1 MSPRSASDVALQQPA
16 SLRVDD
22 PVGTAVRQVLDSGL
36 PALAVVDRRERF
48 AGIFGEREFLTAV
61 FPGYLG
67 QLRHTK
73 FLRRSLDE
81 SLEMRE
87 AARTEPVS
95 RHMNTEHVD
104 VGPDFSDTQVA
115 EIFFHHRVLVL
126 PVISHGRVE
135 GLITRHEFF
144 RVIAERFMGQPG

>member
-1 MSPRSASDVALQQPA
+1 MSPRSASDVALQQPPT
-16 SLRVDD
+16 LGVDD

-48 AGIFGEREFLTAV
+48 VGIFGEREFLKAV

-67 QLRHTK
+67 ELRHTK

-87 AARTEPVS
+87 AARGEPVS
-95 RHMNTEHVD
+95 RYMTTEHVD

-115 EIFFHHRVLVL
+115 EIFLHHRVLVL
-126 PVISHGRVE
+126 PVISDGRVE

-144 RVIAERFMGQPG
+144 RVIAERFM